1 MFALGLPTLGDLDF
15 APDHNHTGGLYVET
29 SSSSESCASLSV
41 HELCL
46 YLSGWVWLTPTVS
59 EY

>member
-1 MFALGLPTLGDLDF
+1 MWFSRTKLDFFVFALGLPTLGDLDF

-41 HELCL
+41 H
-46 YLSGWVWLTPTVS
+46 S
-59 EY
+59 